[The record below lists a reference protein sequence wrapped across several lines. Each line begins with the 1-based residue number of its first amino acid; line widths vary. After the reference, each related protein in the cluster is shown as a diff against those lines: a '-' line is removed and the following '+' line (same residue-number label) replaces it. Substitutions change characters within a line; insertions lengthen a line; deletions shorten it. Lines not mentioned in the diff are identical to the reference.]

1 MSIKED
7 FHHLIDT
14 IEDEQVLNGYYQLI
28 KSNTGEYGQLWNNL
42 TEEQKA
48 ELLIAYDESFD
59 PQNLISHEDVKKQH
73 EKWLKP

>member
-14 IEDEQVLNGYYQLI
+14 IDDEQVLNGYYQLI

-42 TEEQKA
+42 TEEQKT

-59 PQNLISHEDVKKQH
+59 PRNLISHEEVKKQH